1 MAGAGGRVV
10 IAGATGFV
18 GGEVTRLFNRL
29 GYETIV
35 ISRTKKVN
43 TAKTP
48 NLLSAAKHE
57 QFANVKT
64 WQELEVENFTN

>member
-1 MAGAGGRVV
+1 MAGAAGGKVV

-43 TAKTP
+43 TSKTP
-48 NLLSAAKHE
+48 NLLTAAKNQ
-57 QFANVKT
+57 QFASVKT
-64 WQELEVENFTN
+64 WQELEVRV